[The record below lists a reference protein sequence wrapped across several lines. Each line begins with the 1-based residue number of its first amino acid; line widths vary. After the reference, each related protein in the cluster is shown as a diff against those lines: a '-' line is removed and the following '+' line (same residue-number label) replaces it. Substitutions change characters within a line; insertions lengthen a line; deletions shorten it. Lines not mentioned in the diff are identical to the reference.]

1 MNQDLVKIAYKK
13 LKSSVYF
20 DKTQLILRD
29 ALVEYETSDIDSK
42 LDALYEKLTKEEERE
57 KLVDGILSTISYN
70 VFPKSLKD
78 EKCKDEKNNKEEEN
92 KIITNYTSLD
102 LYVKKC
108 QYFIN
113 MSVEGHILGVLW
125 LLLIG
130 YKIDKDVYTN
140 SYGNRIRR
148 KLYNELSEQPTYS
161 PYLFEPYFQQYE
173 SWRDN
178 AMDCALNCLHNNEDV
193 VILTLDFERF
203 YYSLDMSKKVFQNI
217 SRDYIKRGE
226 SDEKELNF
234 LNDFIYRVI
243 EKYSQLFIDFGTRNI
258 LPIGF
263 MPSNVLANYA
273 LRNFDKAVL
282 DGWNPLYFG
291 RYVDDVIIVDKIES
305 TSYIYQMAERNELKS
320 RDIVNIFL
328 KQCSAWRGVG
338 GHCDKEPQALFR
350 EEATGTFILNKI
362 YNPDQEKRCNPDIN
376 EEKNN
381 ISDEKSAN
389 KSEIK
394 IQNSKVNIFYF
405 KAGQTDALIT
415 CFRNKISKNKSEF
428 RHLPYDE
435 AIFHKYDYSEI
446 YNLSNEETLNK
457 FRGIKG
463 IDVDRFELSKF
474 LGKYL
479 RIGSMV
485 SDTKKN
491 IFETQIKKI
500 FSNKVIIENYTVW
513 EKVIE
518 ILVINEAY
526 DTLERFVDMVKKSI
540 YEISTIEDDLDNLRL
555 SLLFYL
561 QSALSRSVA
570 LVWGKQ
576 MDIFL
581 KHINDDEIPGCARV
595 KSLREKYLC
604 TKMIDKSVVPVM
616 LDNITFEKIKERDS
630 INLTNLLQ
638 VLTIYE
644 NNNTNEYK
652 YYPYIVTMYDLA
664 IAGCLDNISTGK
676 SFNNADDLYKSQIKL
691 YKKINYDL
699 SQVNVDTNME
709 SVDSIIKV
717 IKNQDNNIV
726 VSVDNGKKEKIRIGV
741 ANVKLSHS
749 NFDKVIIDN
758 PNRNYVRYEELSKI
772 INSAIDEKVD
782 MLILPE
788 SYLPFEWLVTLAR
801 TCARSNIAVVTGI
814 EHIKMS
820 DKIYNLSAVILP
832 YQDYMN
838 KSAYI
843 SFHLK
848 THYAPSEKREIRG
861 YRLKE
866 QEGTN
871 YELYKWYDAYFPLYC
886 CYELTSIKDR
896 ALFQSYADFIVAI
909 EWNKDVNYYSNILE
923 SLSRDLHCYC
933 VQVNSSDYGDSRIT
947 RPAKTDNKDIIR
959 TKGGTNSTI
968 LVGEIDI
975 ESLRNFQIK
984 SYELQKTD
992 SRYKAT
998 PPDFD
1003 HDRVMKKI
1011 KGQNLFE
1018 EKS

>member
-1 MNQDLVKIAYKK
+1 MDRDLVKIAYKK

-20 DKTQLILRD
+20 DKTQLILRN
-29 ALVEYETSDIDSK
+29 ALVEYETPEIDSK
-42 LDALYEKLTKEEERE
+42 LDDLYEKLINKEDRE
-57 KLVDGILSTISYN
+57 KFVDEVISRISYN
-70 VFPKSLKD
+70 AFPKSLEDKTYKD
-78 EKCKDEKNNKEEEN
+78 EDDEN
-92 KIITNYTSLD
+92 KIITNYTSLN

-130 YKIDKDVYTN
+130 YKIDNDIYTN
-140 SYGNRIRR
+140 SYGNRIRK
-148 KLYNELSEQPTYS
+148 KLYNELSGQPTYS

-173 SWRDN
+173 SWRDK
-178 AMDCALNCLHNNEDV
+178 AMDCASNCLHNNEDV

-203 YYSLDMSKKVFQNI
+203 YYSVDMSEKVFETI
-217 SRDYIKRGE
+217 SHDYIEQGE
-226 SDEKELNF
+226 ESEEILHF
-234 LNDFIYRVI
+234 LNDFVYRVI
-243 EKYSQLFIDFGTRNI
+243 EKYSKCFNNFGTRNI

-263 MPSNVLANYA
+263 LPSNVLANYA

-282 DGWNPLYFG
+282 DGWNPIYFG

-305 TSYIYQMAERNELKS
+305 TSDIYQRAEKNDLES
-320 RDIVNIFL
+320 RDIINFFL
-328 KQCSAWRGVG
+328 KQCSAWRGIG
-338 GHCDKEPQALFR
+338 GYCNNASQALFL
-350 EEATGTFILNKI
+350 EKEKGTFILNRL
-362 YNPDQEKRCNPDIN
+362 YNPDKYED
-376 EEKNN
+376 
-381 ISDEKSAN
+381 N

-435 AIFHKYDYSEI
+435 DIFYKNDYNKI
-446 YNLSNEETLNK
+446 YNLNNEETLNK

-463 IDVDRFELSKF
+463 IDVDKFELSKF

-485 SDTKKN
+485 SNTEKN
-491 IFETQIKKI
+491 IFERQIEKI

-518 ILVINEAY
+518 ILVINGSY
-526 DTLERFVDMVKKSI
+526 DTLKKFVDMIIKAINCTSAI
-540 YEISTIEDDLDNLRL
+540 GETTNINMRF
-555 SLLFYL
+555 SLLWYL
-561 QSALSRSVA
+561 ESALSRSLA
-570 LVWGKQ
+570 LVWGSR
-576 MDIFL
+576 MDNYIGQ
-581 KHINDDEIPGCARV
+581 IQENEIPRRSRIQ
-595 KSLREKYLC
+595 KLRECYLY
-604 TKMIDKSVVPVM
+604 TKMIDKSVVPV
-616 LDNITFEKIKERDS
+616 LLEKIPCKKIMENDS
-630 INLTNLLQ
+630 LNLTNFLQ
-638 VLTIYE
+638 VLSIYE
-644 NNNTNEYK
+644 NSDIPTYK
-652 YYPYIVTMYDLA
+652 YYPYVITMYDLA
-664 IAGCLDNISTGK
+664 IAECLNNISSGK
-676 SFNNADDLYKSQIKL
+676 IFDNAYELYENQIHQ
-691 YKKINYDL
+691 YKTINYNLPKSTPD
-699 SQVNVDTNME
+699 SDVDTID
-709 SVDSIIKV
+709 SVIKV
-717 IKNQDNNIV
+717 FKIQGNNIG
-726 VSVDNGKKEKIRIGV
+726 VSVDNGKKKNIRIAV
-741 ANVKLSHS
+741 ANVRLSHS
-749 NFDKVIIDN
+749 NFEKVIVDN
-758 PNRNYVRYEELSKI
+758 PNRSYARYEELSKI

-820 DKIYNLSAVILP
+820 DKIYNLSAVVLP

-871 YELYKWYDAYFPLYC
+871 YEIYKWYDAYFPLYC

-909 EWNKDVNYYSNILE
+909 EWNRDINYYSNILE

-975 ESLRNFQIK
+975 ESLRKFQIK

-1003 HDRVMKKI
+1003 HDIVMKKI
-1011 KGQNLFE
+1011 KGQDLFE